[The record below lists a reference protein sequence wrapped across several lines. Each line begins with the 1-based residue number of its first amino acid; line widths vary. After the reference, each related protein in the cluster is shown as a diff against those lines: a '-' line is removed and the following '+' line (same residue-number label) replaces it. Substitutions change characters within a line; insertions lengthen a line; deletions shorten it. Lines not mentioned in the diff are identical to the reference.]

1 MIFHLI
7 RLTKGGEQRNNKLD
21 GSNLFYDV
29 EACISSDVGCH
40 RQQNQD
46 NAIFIQPNG
55 SERNSKGFL
64 AIVADGMGGHKAGEI
79 ASRLAIDVITTNFF
93 MKKQNDPLGSLQKAF
108 AKANEVI
115 YQRSNTNELLSG
127 MGTTSTALLLK
138 KGYAYFAHVGDSRL
152 YRIHEGRLFLLTE
165 DHTVVNQMLRNGL
178 INPTEAK
185 NHPER
190 NVVTRALG
198 TRPVVEIAVSR
209 DPCPIKIGDFFILC
223 TDGLY
228 DLVSDDE
235 IREITL
241 SVAPH
246 LACQTLIDLAK
257 AKGGYDNIS
266 VGILAIRA
274 LDTSMRPVPITRPHA
289 AQAE

>member
-1 MIFHLI
+1 MTFPLIHLI
-7 RLTKGGEQRNNKLD
+7 KSGEERNKLD
-21 GSNLFYDV
+21 ASDLFYEI
-29 EACISSDVGCH
+29 EACVSSDVGCH
-40 RQQNQD
+40 RQQNED
-46 NAIFIQPNG
+46 SAKFVQPNG
-55 SERNSKGFL
+55 LERNSKGLL
-64 AIVADGMGGHKAGEI
+64 AIVADGMGGHQAGEI
-79 ASRLAIDVITTNFF
+79 ASRLAIDVITTDYYVQ
-93 MKKQNDPLGSLQKAF
+93 KQNDPLESLQKAF

-115 YQRSNTNELLSG
+115 YEKSNTNALLSG

-138 KGYAYFAHVGDSRL
+138 KEHVYFAHVGDSRL
-152 YRIHEGRLFLLTE
+152 YRIHEDRLFLLTE

-178 INPTEAK
+178 INLTEAK

-198 TRPVVEIAVSR
+198 TRPTVEIAVSR
-209 DPCPIKIGDFFILC
+209 DSRPIKIGDFFILC

-228 DLVSDDE
+228 DLVSDEE

-246 LACQTLIDLAK
+246 LACQALIDLAK

-274 LDTSMRPVPITRPHA
+274 LDTSVRPVPITRPHA
-289 AQAE
+289 VQAK